1 MSDILQEWSQRIQ
14 LAASSKTPLRFR
26 GGGTKDFYSQNLEG
40 EVFDTRAYVG
50 ILSYEPS
57 ELVVTVCAGTPL
69 KELEAALLEKGQCLY
84 FEPPH
89 FGETATVGGMVAAG
103 LSGPS
108 RANVGNVRDFVL
120 GAKMINGK
128 GEHLTFGGQVMKNVA
143 GYDISRLLAA
153 SMGQLGLITELSLKV
168 LPIAPGEATL
178 QCAGLSQT
186 QALNCLH
193 QWGGQPL
200 PLNASAWVYDHTAA
214 PPENYLFL
222 RLRGA
227 VAAVEAGV
235 QRISK
240 EVQALGAKVVQM
252 DNAHAAQDWH
262 AGNEHQLPFFTHAP
276 SEEDCLWRFSVPQ
289 TTPELEVPYAQYI
302 EWHGGQRWLWAP
314 AAQAL
319 PFRKVASQVGG
330 HVTLFRTS
338 AAHGD
343 ADKRVGVFTPL
354 GDVQQRIQNQLKQQ
368 FDPAGIF
375 NPHRTAL
382 K

>member
-1 MSDILQEWSQRIQ
+1 MLFRFDMSEIVQEWSQQIQ
-14 LAASSKTPLRFR
+14 RATASKRPLRFY
-26 GGGTKDFYSQNLEG
+26 GGGTKDFYSQSLVG
-40 EVFDTRAYVG
+40 EILDTRAYAG

-69 KELEAALLEKGQCLY
+69 KELEAALAEKGQCLA

-89 FGETATVGGMVAAG
+89 FGEGATVGGMVAAG

-108 RANVGNVRDFVL
+108 RANVGNVRDFIL

-143 GYDISRLLAA
+143 GYDVSRLLAA
-153 SMGQLGLITELSLKV
+153 SMGQLGLITELSMKV
-168 LPIAPGEATL
+168 LPVAPGEATL

-186 QALNCLH
+186 QALTCLH

-200 PLNASAWVYDHTAA
+200 PLNASAWVWDSTAT
-214 PPENYLFL
+214 PPQNYLFL

-240 EVQALGAKVVQM
+240 EVQALGAEVVRM
-252 DNAHAAQDWH
+252 DNAQASQDWR
-262 AGNEHQLPFFTHAP
+262 ASNEHQLPFFVQAP
-276 SEEDCLWRFSVPQ
+276 SEGDCLWRFSVPQ
-289 TTPELEVPYAQYI
+289 TARELELPYTQYV

-314 AAQAL
+314 SSQAKHLRDVAAKA
-319 PFRKVASQVGG
+319 GG
-330 HVTLFRTS
+330 HATLFKTS
-338 AAHGD
+338 TRHGD

-354 GDVQQRIQNQLKQQ
+354 NSVQQRKIGR
-368 FDPAGIF
+368 A
-375 NPHRTAL
+375 HV
-382 K
+382 